1 MFYWNAKII
10 QCKYQK
16 QSTGNKINKTKTNNK
31 TKFVLDASISRK
43 KGDLYNTYHEI
54 CYPRNGQLRDLDF
67 TSHTLYHPRQY
78 QYLQYPILWV
88 VLNIST
94 IVLRARLKRVQSQHS
109 IKEVGLAIHS
119 KTSLVR
125 NSDNIINKMQKPCNE
140 NSSLRSK
147 DLLQTQRFIESWSIS
162 TTLVP

>member
-1 MFYWNAKII
+1 MFYWNVKII

-16 QSTGNKINKTKTNNK
+16 QSTRNKINKAKINNK
-31 TKFVLDASISRK
+31 IKFVVGASFSRK
-43 KGDLYNTYHEI
+43 KTIYIIPIMN

-67 TSHTLYHPRQY
+67 MSHTLYHPRQY
-78 QYLQYPILWV
+78 QYSQYPILWV
-88 VLNIST
+88 VLNINIT
-94 IVLRARLKRVQSQHS
+94 VLRARLKRMQSQHS
-109 IKEVGLAIHS
+109 IKEVGLAIDS

-125 NSDNIINKMQKPCNE
+125 NSDNIINKMQKLCNE